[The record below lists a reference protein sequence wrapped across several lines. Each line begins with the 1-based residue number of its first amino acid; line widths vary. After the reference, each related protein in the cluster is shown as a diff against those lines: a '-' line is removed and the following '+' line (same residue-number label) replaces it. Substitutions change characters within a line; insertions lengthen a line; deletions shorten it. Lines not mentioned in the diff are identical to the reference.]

1 MKSYEAVVIRLRRL
15 CVKRGI
21 NFNQLAYDA
30 GVHPSTIK
38 SILNGNSKNPG
49 IVTITKLCDGL
60 DITICEFFEDDL
72 FQQLEQEIE

>member
-1 MKSYEAVVIRLRRL
+1 MKSCEAVVIRLERL
-15 CVKRGI
+15 CLKKGI

-38 SILNGNSKNPG
+38 SILNGCSKNPG

-60 DITICEFFEDDL
+60 DITVYEFFGDKL
-72 FQQLEQEIE
+72 FKELDQEIE

>member
-1 MKSYEAVVIRLRRL
+1 MKSCEAVIIRLERL
-15 CVKRGI
+15 CVKKGI

-38 SILNGNSKNPG
+38 SILNGCSKNPG

-60 DITICEFFEDDL
+60 NITVYEFFGDAI
-72 FQQLEQEIE
+72 FKQLEQEIE